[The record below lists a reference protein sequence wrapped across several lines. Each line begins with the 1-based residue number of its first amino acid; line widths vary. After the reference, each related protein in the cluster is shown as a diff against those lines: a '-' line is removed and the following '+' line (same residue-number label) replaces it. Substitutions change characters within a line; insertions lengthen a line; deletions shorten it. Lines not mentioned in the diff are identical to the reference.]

1 MLVKPDKI
9 KYNVSAMENGDKKK
23 GIDKMRLKKI
33 FSVLALTMMV
43 SLTACGRA
51 AETQETTTA
60 KAPETTT
67 QAPTTA
73 KQVELSDIHE
83 AVKAV
88 YGENYIPSMPFDAQY
103 LSDVYGITEDM
114 YDEMIAEGPMMS
126 AHVDTFVA
134 FKAKEGQADAIE
146 EKLTAYRDYL
156 LNDAMQYPM
165 NLAKIEA
172 SQVVKEGDYVFFVML
187 GYTEEMEN
195 EDLRLKELQESNQL
209 AVDTIKEQLQ

>member
-1 MLVKPDKI
+1 
-9 KYNVSAMENGDKKK
+9 
-23 GIDKMRLKKI
+23 MRLKKI
-33 FSVLALTMMV
+33 VSVLALTMMV
-43 SLTACGRA
+43 ALTACGRGGEA
-51 AETQETTTA
+51 QETTTT

-67 QAPTTA
+67 QATTTA

-88 YGENYIPSMPFDAQY
+88 YGEYYVPSMPFDAQY
-103 LSDVYGITEDM
+103 LSDMYGITEDM
-114 YDEMIAEGPMMS
+114 YEEMIAEGPMMS

-146 EKLTAYRDYL
+146 EKLTAYREYL

-172 SQVVKEGDYVFFVML
+172 SQVVKEGEYVFFVML

-209 AVDTIKEQLQ
+209 AVDAIKEQLK